1 MLNHFNPFLQEDA
14 MKLLHYN
21 FDKIF
26 ELKLSLLSLFFSI
39 ILFVNS
45 DLFSQIPDTIWT
57 KTFGGSNIDVGYY
70 VETTSDGGFIIT
82 GYTRSYGTMSGRNV
96 LLIKTDSFGN
106 AQWIKAYGGNNDDE
120 GNAVQQTSDGGFI
133 ICGYTKSYG
142 AGGNDVFL
150 VKTDSLGN
158 ELWNK
163 VFGGASDEEGYSVLQ
178 INDGGFLIAGATSS
192 FGAGSRDIWL
202 VKTDANGNLSWTKTI
217 GGGSSDGARQINFTN
232 DGGYI
237 ITGWTFSYGPGAVGN
252 VWLVKTDS
260 LGNMSWNKFFGGS
273 DVDRGLSVQQTTDD
287 GYVLTGYTASTGAG
301 LDDMLLIKTD
311 SNGNLQWQRTFGGS
325 GRDYGNF
332 VKQTFDNGYI
342 ITGYTLSFG
351 AGGDDLWIVRTNES
365 GLLLWSKTYGGAQ
378 SDVGYCIQETN
389 DGGYVIVG
397 HTLSR
402 GAGLHDVWLLR
413 LESIVPIEL
422 TFFKAFVKGNNVELN
437 WTTATETNNRGFEI
451 QRKQV
456 FSQQSSV
463 GNQEWISIGFLK
475 GNGTSTEPKNY
486 SFVDEGLSS
495 GKFAYRLKQI
505 DFDGSFSY
513 SDIAEVEINNPDEF
527 TLEQNYPNPFNP
539 ATKIKFKIKASSLN
553 SFSKEE
559 GAFTSIRVFDV
570 LGNEVAVL
578 VNELK
583 QSGYYEVE
591 FNANNYNLPSG
602 IYFYRLQ
609 AGSFIEVRK
618 MIYNK

>member
-1 MLNHFNPFLQEDA
+1 MEDA
-14 MKLLHYN
+14 MKLLKHNYK
-21 FDKIF
+21 KIF
-26 ELKLSLLSLFFSI
+26 ARNFSLLSLFFELF
-39 ILFVNS
+39 LFVNF
-45 DLFSQIPDTIWT
+45 DLFAQIPDTIWT

-106 AQWIKAYGGNNDDE
+106 EQWIKAYGGNNDDE
-120 GNAVQQTSDGGFI
+120 GNSVQQTSDGGFI

-178 INDGGFLIAGATSS
+178 TNDGGFLIAGATSS

-202 VKTDANGNLSWTKTI
+202 VKTDTNGNLSWTKTI

-252 VWLVKTDS
+252 AWLVKTDS

-273 DVDRGLSVQQTTDD
+273 DVDRGLSVQQTSDG
-287 GYVLTGYTASTGAG
+287 GYVLTGYTASSGFG

-311 SNGNLQWQRTFGGS
+311 SNGNLQWQKTFGGS

-332 VKQTFDNGYI
+332 VQQTFDNGYI

-351 AGGDDLWIVRTNES
+351 AGGDDLWLVRTDAS
-365 GLLLWSKTYGGAQ
+365 GNLQWSKTYGGAQ
-378 SDVGYCIQETN
+378 SDVGYCLQETI
-389 DGGYVIVG
+389 DGGYIIVG

-413 LESIVPIEL
+413 LESIIPVEL
-422 TFFKAFVKGNNVELN
+422 TSFTAFVKGNSVELN

-451 QRKQV
+451 QR
-456 FSQQSSV
+456 SV
-463 GNQEWISIGFLK
+463 IPSEARNLSWVAVDYVK
-475 GNGTSTEPKNY
+475 GNGTTTEPNNY
-486 SFVDEGLSS
+486 SYVDEGLAS

-505 DFDGSFSY
+505 DYDGSFSY
-513 SDIAEVEINNPDEF
+513 SDIIEVEINNPEEF

-539 ATKIKFKIKASSLN
+539 ATKIKFKIQPSSLN
-553 SFSKEE
+553 PFSKGE
-559 GAFTSIRVFDV
+559 GTFTSLRVFDV

-578 VNELK
+578 VNEFK
-583 QSGYYEVE
+583 KSGYYEVE
-591 FNANNYNLPSG
+591 FDANNFNLTSG

>member
-14 MKLLHYN
+14 MKLLHYS
-21 FDKIF
+21 FK
-26 ELKLSLLSLFFSI
+26 KLFALHFSLLSLFFAL

-45 DLFSQIPDTIWT
+45 DLFAQIPDTIWT
-57 KTFGGSNIDVGYY
+57 KTYGGSNIDVGYY

-120 GNAVQQTSDGGFI
+120 GNSVQQTSDGGFI

-178 INDGGFLIAGATSS
+178 TNDGGFLIAGATSS

-260 LGNMSWNKFFGGS
+260 LGNMSWNKFFGGN
-273 DVDRGLSVQQTTDD
+273 DVDRGLSVQQTSDG
-287 GYVLTGYTASTGAG
+287 GYVLTGYTASSGAG

-332 VKQTFDNGYI
+332 VKQTFDNGFI
-342 ITGYTLSFG
+342 VTGYTLSYG
-351 AGGDDLWIVRTNES
+351 AGGDDLWIVRTDES
-365 GLLLWSKTYGGAQ
+365 GNLLWSKTYGGAQ
-378 SDVGYCIQETN
+378 SDVGYCLQETN

-413 LESIVPIEL
+413 LESIVPVEL
-422 TFFKAFVKGNNVELN
+422 TSFKAFVKGNNVELN

-451 QRKQV
+451 QR
-456 FSQQSSV
+456 SV
-463 GNQEWISIGFLK
+463 IPNGVRNLVWESAGFLK

-505 DFDGSFSY
+505 DYDGSFAY
-513 SDIAEVEINNPDEF
+513 SDIAEVEINNPEEF

-539 ATKIKFKIKASSLN
+539 VTKIKFKIQASSLN
-553 SFSKEE
+553 PFSKEE
-559 GAFTSIRVFDV
+559 GSFTSIKVFDV

-578 VNELK
+578 VNEFM

-609 AGSFIEVRK
+609 AGAFIEVRK
-618 MIYNK
+618 MVYNK

>member
-1 MLNHFNPFLQEDA
+1 
-14 MKLLHYN
+14 MKLLKYN
-21 FDKIF
+21 YKKFF
-26 ELKLSLLSLFFSI
+26 ALNFNLLSLFFSL
-39 ILFVNS
+39 ILLFNS
-45 DLFSQIPDTIWT
+45 DLFAQIPDTIWT

-70 VETTSDGGFIIT
+70 VETTSGGGFIIT

-120 GNAVQQTSDGGFI
+120 GNSVQQTSDGGFI

-150 VKTDSLGN
+150 VRTDSLGN

-163 VFGGASDEEGYSVLQ
+163 VFGGTSDEEGYSVLQ
-178 INDGGFLIAGATSS
+178 TNDGGFLIAGATSS

-202 VKTDANGNLSWTKTI
+202 VKIDTNGNLSWTKTI

-252 VWLVKTDS
+252 AWLVKTDS
-260 LGNMSWNKFFGGS
+260 LGNMNWNKFFGGS
-273 DVDRGLSVQQTTDD
+273 DVDRGLSVQQTSDG
-287 GYVLTGYTASTGAG
+287 GYVLTGYTASSGSG

-311 SNGNLQWQRTFGGS
+311 SNGNLQWQKTFGGS

-351 AGGDDLWIVRTNES
+351 AGGDDLWIVRTDES
-365 GLLLWSKTYGGAQ
+365 GNLLWSKTYGGAQ
-378 SDVGYCIQETN
+378 SDVGYCLQETI
-389 DGGYVIVG
+389 DGGYIIVG

-413 LESIVPIEL
+413 LESIIPVEL
-422 TFFKAFVKGNNVELN
+422 TVFKAFVKGNSVELN

-456 FSQQSSV
+456 FSQLSSV
-463 GNQEWISIGFLK
+463 NNQEWISIYFVK
-475 GNGTSTEPKNY
+475 GNGTSTEPSNY
-486 SFVDEGLSS
+486 SFVDEGLAS

-505 DFDGSFSY
+505 DYDGSIAF
-513 SDIAEVEINNPDEF
+513 SDIVEVEINNPVEF

-539 ATKIKFKIKASSLN
+539 TTKIKFKIMPSSLN
-553 SFSKEE
+553 PFSE
-559 GAFTSIRVFDV
+559 GEGTFTSLRVFDV

-578 VNELK
+578 LNEFK
-583 QSGYYEVE
+583 KSGYYEVE
-591 FNANNYNLPSG
+591 FDANNYNLTSG
-602 IYFYRLQ
+602 VYYYRLQ

>member
-14 MKLLHYN
+14 MKLLHYS
-21 FDKIF
+21 FKKF
-26 ELKLSLLSLFFSI
+26 FALHFSLLSLFFAL

-45 DLFSQIPDTIWT
+45 DLFAQIPDTIWT

-120 GNAVQQTSDGGFI
+120 GNSVQQTSDGGFI

-178 INDGGFLIAGATSS
+178 TNDGGFLIAGATSS

-260 LGNMSWNKFFGGS
+260 LGNMSWNKFFGGN
-273 DVDRGLSVQQTTDD
+273 DVDRGLSVQQTTDG
-287 GYVLTGYTASTGAG
+287 GYVLTGYTALSSST
-301 LDDMLLIKTD
+301 LDEMLLIKTD
-311 SNGNLQWQRTFGGS
+311 SIGNLQWQRTFGGS

-332 VKQTFDNGYI
+332 VKQTFDNGFI
-342 ITGYTLSFG
+342 VTGYTLSYG
-351 AGGDDLWIVRTNES
+351 AGGDDLWIVRTDES
-365 GLLLWSKTYGGAQ
+365 GNLLWSKTYGGAQ
-378 SDVGYCIQETN
+378 SDVGYCLQETN

-413 LESIVPIEL
+413 LESIIPVEL
-422 TFFKAFVKGNNVELN
+422 TSFKAFVKGNNVELN

-451 QRKQV
+451 QR
-456 FSQQSSV
+456 SV
-463 GNQEWISIGFLK
+463 IPNGVRNLVWESAGFLK

-505 DFDGSFSY
+505 DYDGSFAY
-513 SDIAEVEINNPDEF
+513 SDIIEVEINNPEEF

-539 ATKIKFKIKASSLN
+539 VTKIKFKIQASSLN
-553 SFSKEE
+553 PFSKEE
-559 GAFTSIRVFDV
+559 GSFTSIKVFDV

-578 VNELK
+578 VNEFI

-609 AGSFIEVRK
+609 AGAFIEVRK

>member
-14 MKLLHYN
+14 MKLLHYS
-21 FDKIF
+21 FKKF
-26 ELKLSLLSLFFSI
+26 FALHFSLLSLFFAL

-45 DLFSQIPDTIWT
+45 DLFAQIPDTIWT

-120 GNAVQQTSDGGFI
+120 GNSVQQTSDGGFI

-178 INDGGFLIAGATSS
+178 TNDGGFLIAGATSS

-260 LGNMSWNKFFGGS
+260 LGNMSWNKFFGGN
-273 DVDRGLSVQQTTDD
+273 DVDRGLSVQQTTDG
-287 GYVLTGYTASTGAG
+287 GYVLTGYTALSSST
-301 LDDMLLIKTD
+301 LDEMLLIKTD
-311 SNGNLQWQRTFGGS
+311 SIGNLQWQRTFGGS

-332 VKQTFDNGYI
+332 VKQTFDNGFI
-342 ITGYTLSFG
+342 VTGYTLSYG
-351 AGGDDLWIVRTNES
+351 AGGDDLWIVRTDES
-365 GLLLWSKTYGGAQ
+365 GNLLWSKTYGGAQ
-378 SDVGYCIQETN
+378 SDVGYCLQETN

-413 LESIVPIEL
+413 LESIIPVEL
-422 TFFKAFVKGNNVELN
+422 TSFKAFVKGNNVELN

-451 QRKQV
+451 QR
-456 FSQQSSV
+456 SV
-463 GNQEWISIGFLK
+463 IPNGVRNLVWESAGFLK

-486 SFVDEGLSS
+486 SFVDEGLAS

-505 DFDGSFSY
+505 DYDGSFAY
-513 SDIAEVEINNPDEF
+513 SDIIEVEINNPEEF

-539 ATKIKFKIKASSLN
+539 VTKIKFKIQASSLN
-553 SFSKEE
+553 PFSKEE
-559 GAFTSIRVFDV
+559 GSFTSIKVFDV

-578 VNELK
+578 VNEFM
-583 QSGYYEVE
+583 QSGYNEVE

-609 AGSFIEVRK
+609 AGAFIEVRK

>member
-14 MKLLHYN
+14 MKLLHYS
-21 FDKIF
+21 FK
-26 ELKLSLLSLFFSI
+26 KLFALHFSLLSLFFAL

-45 DLFSQIPDTIWT
+45 DLFAQIPDTIWT

-120 GNAVQQTSDGGFI
+120 GNSVQQTSDGGFI

-178 INDGGFLIAGATSS
+178 TNDGGFLIAGATSS

-260 LGNMSWNKFFGGS
+260 LGNMSWNKFFGGN
-273 DVDRGLSVQQTTDD
+273 DVDRGLSVQQTSDG
-287 GYVLTGYTASTGAG
+287 GYVLTGYTALSSST
-301 LDDMLLIKTD
+301 LDEMLLIKTD
-311 SNGNLQWQRTFGGS
+311 SIGNLQWQRTFGGS

-332 VKQTFDNGYI
+332 VKQTFDNGFI
-342 ITGYTLSFG
+342 VTGYTLSYG
-351 AGGDDLWIVRTNES
+351 AGGDDLWIVRTDES
-365 GLLLWSKTYGGAQ
+365 GNLLWSKTYGGAQ
-378 SDVGYCIQETN
+378 SDVGYCLQETN

-413 LESIVPIEL
+413 LESIVPVEL
-422 TFFKAFVKGNNVELN
+422 TYFKAFVKGNNVELN

-451 QRKQV
+451 QR
-456 FSQQSSV
+456 SV
-463 GNQEWISIGFLK
+463 IPNGVRNLVWESAGFVK
-475 GNGTSTEPKNY
+475 GNGTSTEPSNY
-486 SFVDEGLSS
+486 SFVDEGLAS

-505 DFDGSFSY
+505 DYDGSFAY
-513 SDIAEVEINNPDEF
+513 SDIAEVEINNPEEF

-539 ATKIKFKIKASSLN
+539 VTKIKFKIQASSLN
-553 SFSKEE
+553 PFSKEE
-559 GAFTSIRVFDV
+559 GSFTSIKVFDV

-578 VNELK
+578 VNEFM

-609 AGSFIEVRK
+609 AGAFIEVRK
-618 MIYNK
+618 MVYNK

>member
-1 MLNHFNPFLQEDA
+1 
-14 MKLLHYN
+14 MKLLKHNYK
-21 FDKIF
+21 KIF
-26 ELKLSLLSLFFSI
+26 ARNFSLLSLFFELF
-39 ILFVNS
+39 LFVNF
-45 DLFSQIPDTIWT
+45 DLFAQIPDTIWT

-106 AQWIKAYGGNNDDE
+106 EQWIKAYGGNNDDE
-120 GNAVQQTSDGGFI
+120 GNSVQQTSDGGFI

-178 INDGGFLIAGATSS
+178 TNDGGFLIAGATSS

-202 VKTDANGNLSWTKTI
+202 VKTDTNGNLSWTKTI

-252 VWLVKTDS
+252 AWLVKTDS

-273 DVDRGLSVQQTTDD
+273 DVDRGLSVQQTSDG
-287 GYVLTGYTASTGAG
+287 GYVLTGYTASSGFG

-311 SNGNLQWQRTFGGS
+311 SNGNLQWQKTFGGS

-332 VKQTFDNGYI
+332 VQQTFDNGYI

-351 AGGDDLWIVRTNES
+351 AGGDDLWLVRTDAS
-365 GLLLWSKTYGGAQ
+365 GNLQWSKTYGGAQ
-378 SDVGYCIQETN
+378 SDVGYCLQETI
-389 DGGYVIVG
+389 DGGYIIVG

-413 LESIVPIEL
+413 LESIIPVEL
-422 TFFKAFVKGNNVELN
+422 TSFTAFVKGNSVELN

-451 QRKQV
+451 QR
-456 FSQQSSV
+456 SV
-463 GNQEWISIGFLK
+463 IPSEARNLSWVAVDYVK
-475 GNGTSTEPKNY
+475 GNGTTTEPNNY
-486 SFVDEGLSS
+486 SYVDEGLAS

-505 DFDGSFSY
+505 DYDGSFSY
-513 SDIAEVEINNPDEF
+513 SDIIEVEINNPEEF

-539 ATKIKFKIKASSLN
+539 ATKIKFKIQPSSLN
-553 SFSKEE
+553 PFSKGE
-559 GAFTSIRVFDV
+559 GTFTSLRVFDV

-578 VNELK
+578 VNEFK
-583 QSGYYEVE
+583 KSGYYEVE
-591 FNANNYNLPSG
+591 FDANNFNLTSG